1 MAEPSSSA
9 AAAQLDDS
17 RDWKSLRSAVA
28 DNQAVDL
35 SELGSFN
42 LYKLTPP
49 LKERADLDI
58 WIDQVD
64 KLNTPSQK
72 ICPNPGIQS
81 SVSFDTFFRGADN
94 AACIRIEGHLVDNL
108 KAKLLIGMDV
118 MAHESFRL
126 DFGAKTVKIPSCMG
140 LTVSISTHAK
150 PYHAARGE
158 DYTFYHLS
166 HDGFRP
172 KQAILVRHWT
182 RYQDG
187 LNVLRTISRPS
198 LDTASKLPRCIPPS
212 GNRRREKRPQKC
224 GKIPV
229 KSRASGHTWV
239 KKTVSRDHLKDYKQH
254 SATSAPTLLSALAG
268 GATHPAPAFLAQ
280 IIFITILGIIEDQ
293 LNQSNPNVII
303 WHARMGTTPTS
314 FAALSKLTES
324 TSGSSLHWTTYLFG
338 ISAMVWGLNGLIIG
352 PERGFGT
359 VTLPHDGMWAFD
371 IALSRRSFSRR
382 VRLRR
387 RVLSLPK
394 ESRYGRGCAAS
405 GFTGHQIGQA
415 TVCPTGRSVQDMA
428 LCLDSRRL
436 DDLAEAASSLSGYR
450 VCHDN
455 HRRRPSQSR
464 YAYPYSN
471 AYRCPSQTLALAT
484 SRLRLFRST
493 PSSAA
498 LTMLL
503 AFA

>member
-1 MAEPSSSA
+1 
-9 AAAQLDDS
+9 
-17 RDWKSLRSAVA
+17 
-28 DNQAVDL
+28 
-35 SELGSFN
+35 
-42 LYKLTPP
+42 
-49 LKERADLDI
+49 
-58 WIDQVD
+58 
-64 KLNTPSQK
+64 
-72 ICPNPGIQS
+72 
-81 SVSFDTFFRGADN
+81 
-94 AACIRIEGHLVDNL
+94 
-108 KAKLLIGMDV
+108 MDV

-239 KKTVSRDHLKDYKQH
+239 KKTVSRCHLSSH
-254 SATSAPTLLSALAG
+254 SAFCTRRWRYASGSSFPSADYLREDIHGDYGLPWYISMLA
-268 GATHPAPAFLAQ
+268 FK
-280 IIFITILGIIEDQ
+280 ITILGIIEDQ

-314 FAALSKLTES
+314 FAES

-338 ISAMVWGLNGLIIG
+338 ISAMVWGLNGLIMLNAAKWEAEKKKNNEKAEG
-352 PERGFGT
+352 DR
-359 VTLPHDGMWAFD
+359 TLREEVD
-371 IALSRRSFSRR
+371 
-382 VRLRR
+382 RLR
-387 RVLSLPK
+387 
-394 ESRYGRGCAAS
+394 
-405 GFTGHQIGQA
+405 GQVWA
-415 TVCPTGRSVQDMA
+415 LTGRIV
-428 LCLDSRRL
+428 
-436 DDLAEAASSLSGYR
+436 DLERANDVLLK
-450 VCHDN
+450 DIT
-455 HRRRPSQSR
+455 
-464 YAYPYSN
+464 
-471 AYRCPSQTLALAT
+471 TL
-484 SRLRLFRST
+484 
-493 PSSAA
+493 
-498 LTMLL
+498 
-503 AFA
+503 

>member
-1 MAEPSSSA
+1 M
-9 AAAQLDDS
+9 
-17 RDWKSLRSAVA
+17 
-28 DNQAVDL
+28 
-35 SELGSFN
+35 
-42 LYKLTPP
+42 PP
-49 LKERADLDI
+49 A
-58 WIDQVD
+58 
-64 KLNTPSQK
+64 
-72 ICPNPGIQS
+72 
-81 SVSFDTFFRGADN
+81 
-94 AACIRIEGHLVDNL
+94 
-108 KAKLLIGMDV
+108 
-118 MAHESFRL
+118 
-126 DFGAKTVKIPSCMG
+126 AKTTPFTTFRMTGSGPNRQFWFAIGPGSPEG
-140 LTVSISTHAK
+140 LQATQC
-150 PYHAARGE
+150 
-158 DYTFYHLS
+158 HLS
-166 HDGFRP
+166 SHSAFC
-172 KQAILVRHWT
+172 T
-182 RYQDG
+182 RRWRY
-187 LNVLRTISRPS
+187 
-198 LDTASKLPRCIPPS
+198 
-212 GNRRREKRPQKC
+212 
-224 GKIPV
+224 
-229 KSRASGHTWV
+229 ASG
-239 KKTVSRDHLKDYKQH
+239 SSFPSADYLREDIH
-254 SATSAPTLLSALAG
+254 GDYGLPWYISMLA
-268 GATHPAPAFLAQ
+268 FK
-280 IIFITILGIIEDQ
+280 ITILGIIEDQ

-314 FAALSKLTES
+314 FA
-324 TSGSSLHWTTYLFG
+324 
-338 ISAMVWGLNGLIIG
+338 
-352 PERGFGT
+352 
-359 VTLPHDGMWAFD
+359 
-371 IALSRRSFSRR
+371 ALSRRSFSRR